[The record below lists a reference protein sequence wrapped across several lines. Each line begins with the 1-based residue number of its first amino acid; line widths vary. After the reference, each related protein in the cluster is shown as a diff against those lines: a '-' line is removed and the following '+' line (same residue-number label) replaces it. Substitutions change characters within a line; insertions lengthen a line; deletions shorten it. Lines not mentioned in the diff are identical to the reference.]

1 MHNLNELFQK
11 KGRRDC
17 PYSKG
22 LLLMLLMLFLA
33 FSALPV
39 KGSSAVGKDDGYPY
53 SAGSLQEV
61 KKLYFS
67 LRDAL
72 EMAMERNL
80 NIQIERYNTRIA
92 DERVGESMGYFD
104 YQSTL
109 STSYQKS
116 SSEPWDV
123 FSAQDIN
130 TSDNYSLRGGI
141 TKNLVTG
148 GNFQVSYTEVRRS
161 SNSPFTNYNPYH
173 RPVLS
178 LQFTQPL
185 WKNFGV
191 ENTKYNISI
200 AQNNSEMSDKQFRA
214 QLMTILAEVQ
224 RLYWE
229 LVFRIQD
236 LEVNRQSLKLAQ
248 DQLDMNRTKVEVG
261 TMAPIEI
268 TQAEAAV
275 ASREEGIIV
284 GESAIRDAQ
293 DQLKMAIDPTIDL
306 DSWEVE
312 IIPTDKPPF
321 ELQSF
326 NLQECIETAFQNRP
340 DYDRQKIAIS
350 SKELSIRYTKNQM
363 RPAVDLVASFAANGL
378 DGLYLIYE
386 KGRSFEQEPKLL
398 GVIEGGLGGA
408 MKDVFSLDY
417 RDWNI
422 GFNISLPIQNR
433 AAESAHARSKV
444 ELTQEEARLK
454 NLELSII
461 LEVRQA
467 VRAVETNIK
476 RVEATRKAR
485 ELAEKQLEAEQKK
498 FAVGTSTNF
507 QVLRLQTDLA
517 TAMSNERRVIV
528 DYNISLFALK
538 RVMGTLLKDSNIVVK
553 D

>member
-1 MHNLNELFQK
+1 MLNLNELFQK
-11 KGRRDC
+11 KGKVDC
-17 PYSKG
+17 PWCRG
-22 LLLMLLMLFLA
+22 LLLMLLVLSLA
-33 FSALPV
+33 FVALPV
-39 KGSSAVGKDDGYPY
+39 KGSHTVGEDDGYPY
-53 SAGSLQEV
+53 SARSQQEV
-61 KKLYFS
+61 KKLYLS

-92 DERVGESMGYFD
+92 DEKVGESMGYFD

-109 STSYQKS
+109 STSYSKS
-116 SSEPWDV
+116 LSEPRNILSARDLDV
-123 FSAQDIN
+123 
-130 TSDNYSLRGGI
+130 SDNYNLQGGI

-148 GNFQVSYTEVRRS
+148 ANFQLSYQTVRFY
-161 SNSPFTNYNPYH
+161 SNSPFSTYNPYH
-173 RPVLS
+173 RPVLR
-178 LQFTQPL
+178 LQLTQPL

-191 ENTKYNISI
+191 ENTKYNITI

-248 DQLDMNRTKVEVG
+248 DQLEMNRTKVEVG
-261 TMAPIEI
+261 IMAPIEV

-293 DQLKMAIDPTIDL
+293 DQLKMAIDPTIDF

-326 NLQECIETAFQNRP
+326 ELQKCIETAFENRP
-340 DYDRQKIAIS
+340 EYDMQKIAIS

-363 RPAVDLVASFAANGL
+363 RPAIDLVTSFSSNGL
-378 DGLYLIYE
+378 DGGHLIYE
-386 KGRSFEQEPKLL
+386 GDLITGFVPVGWE
-398 GVIEGGLGGA
+398 EGGFGGA

-444 ELTQEEARLK
+444 ELTQEEARL
-454 NLELSII
+454 
-461 LEVRQA
+461 
-467 VRAVETNIK
+467 
-476 RVEATRKAR
+476 
-485 ELAEKQLEAEQKK
+485 
-498 FAVGTSTNF
+498 
-507 QVLRLQTDLA
+507 
-517 TAMSNERRVIV
+517 
-528 DYNISLFALK
+528 
-538 RVMGTLLKDSNIVVK
+538 
-553 D
+553 

>member
-1 MHNLNELFQK
+1 MLNLNGFFQK
-11 KGRRDC
+11 KRGGD
-17 PYSKG
+17 YSCSQC
-22 LLLMLLMLFLA
+22 LLLLFLLLFLA

-39 KGSSAVGKDDGYPY
+39 KKSYAAAKGDGYPN
-53 SAGSLQEV
+53 STSSQQEV
-61 KKLYFS
+61 KKLYLS

-80 NIQIERYNTRIA
+80 NIQIERYNTQIS
-92 DERVGESMGYFD
+92 DERVGEAMGIFD

-109 STSYQKS
+109 NTSYSKS
-116 SSEPWDV
+116 RSEPRNF
-123 FSAQDIN
+123 FSARDMDI
-130 TSDNYSLRGGI
+130 SDSYSFQGGI

-148 GNFQVSYTEVRRS
+148 GNFQVSYQNTRS
-161 SNSPFTNYNPYH
+161 SSNNPFSTYNPYH
-173 RPVLS
+173 RPLIR

-185 WKNFGV
+185 WKNFGG
-191 ENTKYNISI
+191 ENTKYNITI

-214 QLMTILAEVQ
+214 QLMAILAEVQ

-236 LEVNRQSLKLAQ
+236 LEVKQQSLKLAQ
-248 DQLDMNRTKVEVG
+248 DQLEMNRIQVEVG

-284 GESAIRDAQ
+284 GESSIKDAQ

-306 DSWEVE
+306 ESWEVE
-312 IIPTDKPPF
+312 IVPTDKPSFEPQSF
-321 ELQSF
+321 ELQK
-326 NLQECIETAFQNRP
+326 CIETAFENRP
-340 DYDRQKIAIS
+340 DYDRQKLSIS
-350 SKELSIRYTKNQM
+350 SKELSIKYTKNQM
-363 RPAVDLVASFAANGL
+363 RPAIDFIASIASNGL
-378 DGLYLIYE
+378 DGIRPIIVGNPFTGQQEIIGYE
-386 KGRSFEQEPKLL
+386 
-398 GVIEGGLGGA
+398 EGGFGGA
-408 MKDVFSLDY
+408 MKDVLSFDN

-444 ELTQEEARLK
+444 ELTQEETRLR

-467 VRAVETNIK
+467 VRAVETNK
-476 RVEATRKAR
+476 KKVEATRKSR

-498 FAVGTSTNF
+498 FSVGTSTNF
-507 QVLRLQTDLA
+507 EVLRLQTDLA
-517 TAMSNERRVIV
+517 TAMSNERRAVV
-528 DYNISLFALK
+528 DYNISLFNLK
-538 RVMGTLLKDSNIVVK
+538 KIMGTILKDSNIVVR

>member
-1 MHNLNELFQK
+1 MLNLNELFQK
-11 KGRRDC
+11 KGKGDC
-17 PYSKG
+17 PWGKG
-22 LLLMLLMLFLA
+22 LILIVLVLA
-33 FSALPV
+33 FAFAALPV
-39 KGSSAVGKDDGYPY
+39 KGSNAVGKDDGYPY
-53 SAGSLQEV
+53 SASSQQEV
-61 KKLYFS
+61 KKLYLS

-72 EMAMERNL
+72 ETAMQRNL
-80 NIQIERYNTRIA
+80 NIQIERYNTRIS

-109 STSYQKS
+109 STSYSKS
-116 SSEPWDV
+116 LSEPRNYL
-123 FSAQDIN
+123 SALEIDI
-130 TSDNYSLRGGI
+130 SDNFTLQGGI

-148 GNFQVSYTEVRRS
+148 GNFQISYQDTRFS
-161 SNSPFTNYNPYH
+161 SNSPFSTYNPYH
-173 RPVLS
+173 RPVLRF
-178 LQFTQPL
+178 QFTQPL

-191 ENTKYNISI
+191 ENTKYNITI
-200 AQNNSEMSDKQFRA
+200 AQNSSEMSDKQFRA

-224 RLYWE
+224 RIYWE

-248 DQLDMNRTKVEVG
+248 DQLEMNRIKVEVG

-326 NLQECIETAFQNRP
+326 NLQECIETAFENRP
-340 DYDRQKIAIS
+340 EYDMQKIAIS

-363 RPAVDLVASFAANGL
+363 RPAVDLVASITPNGL
-378 DGLYLIYE
+378 DGRRYIVE
-386 KGRSFEQEPKLL
+386 DVFGERKIIDI
-398 GVIEGGLGGA
+398 IEGGFGGA
-408 MKDVFSLDY
+408 MKDLFSLDY

-467 VRAVETNIK
+467 VRAVDTNIK

-498 FAVGTSTNF
+498 FTIGTSTNF
-507 QVLRLQTDLA
+507 EVLRLQTDLA
-517 TAMSNERRVIV
+517 TAMSNERRSIV
-528 DYNISLFALK
+528 DYNISLFTLK

>member
-1 MHNLNELFQK
+1 MLNLNELFQK
-11 KGRRDC
+11 KGKGDC
-17 PYSKG
+17 PWGKG
-22 LLLMLLMLFLA
+22 LILIVLVLA
-33 FSALPV
+33 FAFAALPV
-39 KGSSAVGKDDGYPY
+39 KGSNAVGKDDGYPY
-53 SAGSLQEV
+53 SASSQQEV
-61 KKLYFS
+61 KKLYLS

-72 EMAMERNL
+72 ETAMERNL
-80 NIQIERYNTRIA
+80 NIQIERYNTRIS

-109 STSYQKS
+109 STSYSKS
-116 SSEPWDV
+116 LSEPRNYL
-123 FSAQDIN
+123 SALEIDI
-130 TSDNYSLRGGI
+130 SDNFTLQGGI

-148 GNFQVSYTEVRRS
+148 GNFQISYQDTRFS
-161 SNSPFTNYNPYH
+161 SNSPFSTYNPYH
-173 RPVLS
+173 RPVLRF
-178 LQFTQPL
+178 QFTQPL

-191 ENTKYNISI
+191 ENTKYNITI
-200 AQNNSEMSDKQFRA
+200 AQNSSEMSDKQFRA

-224 RLYWE
+224 RIYWE

-248 DQLDMNRTKVEVG
+248 DQLEMNRIKVEVG

-293 DQLKMAIDPTIDL
+293 DQLKMAIDPSIDL

-326 NLQECIETAFQNRP
+326 NLQECIETAFENRP
-340 DYDRQKIAIS
+340 EYDMQKIAIS

-363 RPAVDLVASFAANGL
+363 RPAVDLVASITPNGL
-378 DGLYLIYE
+378 DGRRYIVE
-386 KGRSFEQEPKLL
+386 DVFGERKIIDI
-398 GVIEGGLGGA
+398 IEGGFGGA
-408 MKDVFSLDY
+408 MKDLFSLDY

-467 VRAVETNIK
+467 VRAVDTNIK

-498 FAVGTSTNF
+498 FTIGTSTNF
-507 QVLRLQTDLA
+507 EVLRLQTDLA
-517 TAMSNERRVIV
+517 TAMSNERRSIV
-528 DYNISLFALK
+528 DYNISLFTLK

>member
-1 MHNLNELFQK
+1 MLNLNELFQK
-11 KGRRDC
+11 KGEGDC
-17 PYSKG
+17 PWGSG
-22 LLLMLLMLFLA
+22 LLLMVLVLA
-33 FSALPV
+33 FAFVALPV
-39 KGSSAVGKDDGYPY
+39 KGSYTAVKDDGYPY
-53 SAGSLQEV
+53 SARSQQEV
-61 KKLYFS
+61 KKLYLS

-92 DERVGESMGYFD
+92 DERVGESMGLFD

-109 STSYQKS
+109 STSYSKS
-116 SSEPWDV
+116 QSEPWDM

-130 TSDNYSLRGGI
+130 VSDNYTFRGGI

-161 SNSPFTNYNPYH
+161 SNSPFANYNPYH

-185 WKNFGV
+185 WKNFGI
-191 ENTKYNISI
+191 ENTKYNITL

-214 QLMTILAEVQ
+214 QLMTILADVQ

-248 DQLDMNRTKVEVG
+248 DQLEMNRTQVEVG

-284 GESAIRDAQ
+284 GESAVKDAQ

-326 NLQECIETAFQNRP
+326 NLPECIETAFQNRP
-340 DYDRQKIAIS
+340 DYDRQKVAIS
-350 SKELSIRYTKNQM
+350 SKELSISYTKNQM
-363 RPAVDLVASFAANGL
+363 RPAIDFVASIATSGL
-378 DGLYLIYE
+378 DGMYLIYDYF
-386 KGRSFEQEPKLL
+386 GFERELI
-398 GVIEGGLGGA
+398 GVIEGGFGGA
-408 MKDVFSLDY
+408 MKDVLSFDY

-467 VRAVETNIK
+467 VRAVDTNIK

-507 QVLRLQTDLA
+507 EVLRLQTDLA
-517 TAMSNERRVIV
+517 TAMSNERRAIV

-538 RVMGTLLKDSNIVVK
+538 RVMGILLKDSNIVVK

>member
-1 MHNLNELFQK
+1 MLTLNELFQK
-11 KGRRDC
+11 KGKGDC
-17 PYSKG
+17 PWGRG
-22 LLLMLLMLFLA
+22 LLIMVLVLAFA

-39 KGSSAVGKDDGYPY
+39 KGSYAVGKDDGYTY
-53 SAGSLQEV
+53 SASSQQEV
-61 KKLYFS
+61 KKLYLS

-80 NIQIERYNTRIA
+80 NIQIERYNTRIS
-92 DERVGESMGYFD
+92 DERVGESMGFFD

-109 STSYQKS
+109 STSYSKS
-116 SSEPWDV
+116 QSEPWDV

-130 TSDNYSLRGGI
+130 ISDNYTLRGGI

-148 GNFQVSYTEVRRS
+148 ANFQVSYTEARRS
-161 SNSPFTNYNPYH
+161 SNSPFSNYNPYH

-191 ENTKYNISI
+191 ENTKYNITI

-224 RLYWE
+224 RIYWE
-229 LVFRIQD
+229 LVFRIQN

-248 DQLDMNRTKVEVG
+248 DQLQMNRTKVEVG
-261 TMAPIEI
+261 TMAPIEV

-312 IIPTDKPPF
+312 FIPTDKPPF

-326 NLQECIETAFQNRP
+326 NLQECIETAFENRP
-340 DYDRQKIAIS
+340 EYDMQKIAIS
-350 SKELSIRYTKNQM
+350 SKELSIRHTKNQM
-363 RPAVDLVASFAANGL
+363 RPAIDLVASFAANGL
-378 DGLYLIYE
+378 DGLYLIYD
-386 KGRSFEQEPKLL
+386 KRSLEGGKIVD
-398 GVIEGGLGGA
+398 VIEGGFGGA

-467 VRAVETNIK
+467 VRAVDTNIK

-507 QVLRLQTDLA
+507 EVLSLQTDLA
-517 TAMSNERRVIV
+517 TAMSNERRSIV
-528 DYNISLFALK
+528 DYNISLFTLQK
-538 RVMGTLLKDSNIVVK
+538 VMGTLLKDSNIVVK